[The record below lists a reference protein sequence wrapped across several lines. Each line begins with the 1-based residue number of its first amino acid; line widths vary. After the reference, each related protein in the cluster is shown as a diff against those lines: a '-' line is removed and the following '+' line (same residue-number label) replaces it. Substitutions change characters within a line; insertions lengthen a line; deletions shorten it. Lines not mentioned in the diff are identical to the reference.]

1 MTRPNEH
8 ARPDIHARITNQI
21 IVQLEAGV
29 RPWTQPWAT
38 STTVSRPLRH
48 DGTPYSGVNIL
59 LLWSEAAMRGFAAS
73 TWMTFRQALALGGHV
88 RKGERGAVVVYANR
102 IIREETDGTTGKAV
116 EQSIPFLKA
125 YTVFNL
131 DQIDGLPERYALQP
145 QTPIN
150 PEIRIS
156 EAEAFFEA
164 CGADIRHGGGSAF
177 YAPGPDF
184 VQMPAFESFQDAQTY
199 YATLG
204 HEMTHWT
211 RHSSR
216 LDRDLGRQRHGD
228 EGYAR
233 EELVAELGAAF
244 LCADLGLALEPRED
258 HAAYIGSWLEVLRG
272 DKRFIVSAAAHAQR
286 AVAWLHGLQAEC
298 RNSSSPSGVS
308 HRCGDAGRHGRELGE
323 IWSRR

>member
-1 MTRPNEH
+1 MTRPNEP
-8 ARPDIHARITNQI
+8 ARPDIHTRITRQI
-21 IVQLEAGV
+21 IAQLEAGV
-29 RPWTQPWAT
+29 RPWVQPWKT
-38 STTVSRPLRH
+38 SATVSRPLRH

-59 LLWSEAAMRGFAAS
+59 LLWSEAVERGYLRP
-73 TWMTFRQALALGGHV
+73 TWMTFRQALALGAHV
-88 RKGERGAVVVYANR
+88 RKGERGAMVVYANQ
-102 IIREETDGTTGKAV
+102 IIREEADEAGQAV
-116 EQSIPFLKA
+116 GQRIPFLKA

-145 QTPIN
+145 QPTIN
-150 PEIRIS
+150 PEVRNGA
-156 EAEAFFEA
+156 AEAYFRA

-184 VQMPAFESFQDAQTY
+184 VQMPAFESFQDAQSY

-204 HEMTHWT
+204 HEMIHWT

-258 HAAYIGSWLEVLRG
+258 HAAYIASWLQVLR
-272 DKRFIVSAAAHAQR
+272 DDRRFIVSAAAHAQR
-286 AVAWLHGLQAEC
+286 AVAWLHGLQ
-298 RNSSSPSGVS
+298 RG
-308 HRCGDAGRHGRELGE
+308 
-323 IWSRR
+323 